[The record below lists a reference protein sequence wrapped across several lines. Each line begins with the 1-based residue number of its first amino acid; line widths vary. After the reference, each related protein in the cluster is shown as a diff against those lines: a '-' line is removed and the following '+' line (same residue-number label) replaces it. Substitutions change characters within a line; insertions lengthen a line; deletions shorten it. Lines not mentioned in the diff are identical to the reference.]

1 MKDVKSVVDSQT
13 PRVADVLSPG
23 GARRPSR
30 SRAVRGGGGRQRVDG
45 PALRGRPGLGGAG
58 PGRCWRPWTPGDGR
72 CRRRLLPGCAGSE
85 TARGP
90 TPGAPCPGDSEPRRL
105 PHASAVPRASGL
117 SNEPAGVP
125 SPPSPEEPIAQ
136 RVLRQARTGQLDE
149 DRLLPGKD
157 KRERDPTKKLDKL
170 AAQAG
175 WYTFVSTKRT
185 RSPRGRPPARR
196 NAEWWCRR

>member
-1 MKDVKSVVDSQT
+1 MAAVDDNEWTDLHYAAALDWGALAQG
-13 PRVADVLSPG
+13 AAG
-23 GARRPSR
+23 GLGRRATDDAGAASFPD
-30 SRAVRGGGGRQRVDG
+30 A
-45 PALRGRPGLGGAG
+45 RGR
-58 PGRCWRPWTPGDGR
+58 
-72 CRRRLLPGCAGSE
+72 RRRA
-85 TARGP
+85 GP